1 MKIEAGLK
9 TEEAAIRPIAWLTG
23 IIATI
28 LIVFFMTFLSLFSP
42 GGDLWPLSSEA
53 WSSDWQG
60 TVIFAFFWPL
70 LVSSLMAALRGTS
83 VFRRGEAAL
92 ITGMLWVAWI
102 IPTGY
107 GIMRVPLMLGT
118 TRQIPAFH
126 KWNLD
131 WGRNVMWQWGPDP
144 FNDKLWESWMY
155 GGPVPWDAWT
165 PSILWNIL
173 RLTSYYL
180 MFAFLATLFRR
191 QWIDIEA
198 LPFPYATAAAKLIDM
213 AYEKIDSKS
222 RIFDNVW
229 LWLGLLVGFIAQF
242 QYWGW
247 TIPGIGLT
255 PLTYA
260 YSLGI
265 DFTPYVIIPNAP
277 LNFNFEAF
285 LIGSAFLVPIKTLFS
300 YIVTAILVHWIWW
313 PIMTY
318 MGLWEPHSAGTV
330 GAGHGLACVI
340 WRGELGKGPMYAKW
354 VWTWGAP
361 QWLAIGA
368 MFGLM
373 FYPVFVAF
381 RGEFINGV
389 KALLGRAPPE
399 VEAREPLKYRYILL
413 GWVFFAT
420 IYVITWWY
428 ASEGNLPIVYGYI
441 YMVLFG
447 LFWMGRAR
455 AGAEYGLAIDMYNDN
470 YWAPGLSVTLREWW
484 VADPLSPF
492 FIEDPKNRFLV
503 LRADYPWWWSPVA
516 RGTPSL
522 TLMEAYKI
530 GSLEGIHSKYIFLGG
545 VLATLIGIAVGYPVI
560 VWMWHRFGALNL
572 SVFNYTGAP
581 NNYLQRGP
589 TYASAA
595 TYVAYWRA
603 WGPPVV
609 GQWILFAIGFAITS
623 ITYIMHARYPWF
635 PLNPAGVTMGLGWMY
650 YNVLVPSIVA
660 YIAKLIVLRI
670 GGTKLYED
678 IAMPFA
684 IGMTASITLA
694 ILITSAHY
702 AATTIAI
709 M

>member
-1 MKIEAGLK
+1 MYSKSREV
-9 TEEAAIRPIAWLTG
+9 AIRPIAWFTG
-23 IIATI
+23 IIVTI
-28 LIVFFMTFLSLFSP
+28 VTVFFITFISLFSP
-42 GGDLWPLSSEA
+42 GGDLWPLTSEA

-60 TVIFAFFWPL
+60 TVIFALFWPL
-70 LVSSLMAALRGTS
+70 LVSSFASMFRGTKL
-83 VFRRGEAAL
+83 FRKEEIAL
-92 ITGMLWVAWI
+92 ITSMLWIVWI

-155 GGPVPWDAWT
+155 GGPVPWSEWT
-165 PSILWNIL
+165 VPILWNTL
-173 RLTSYYL
+173 RLLSYYL
-180 MFAFLATLFRR
+180 MFVFMATLWRR
-191 QWIDIEA
+191 QWVDIEA

-213 AYEKIDSKS
+213 AYEKVNGRTKL
-222 RIFDNVW
+222 FDNIW
-229 LWLGLLVGFIAQF
+229 LWLGLLVGFLAQYP
-242 QYWGW
+242 YWAW
-247 TIPGIGLT
+247 VIPGLGLT

-260 YSLGI
+260 YSIGI
-265 DFTPYVIIPNAP
+265 DLTPYVIIPNAP
-277 LNFNFEAF
+277 LNFNVEAY
-285 LIGSAFLVPIKTLFS
+285 LIGAAFLVPIKTLFS
-300 YIVTAILVHWIWW
+300 YIVTAIIVHWIWW

-318 MGLWEPHSAGTV
+318 MGLWESHSAGAV

-361 QWLAIGA
+361 QWLSIGA

-381 RGEFINGV
+381 RSEFINGV
-389 KALLGRAPPE
+389 KALIGRAPPE
-399 VEAREPLKYRYILL
+399 VEVREPMKYRYILL
-413 GWVFFAT
+413 GFIVFAT
-420 IYVITWWY
+420 LYVVTWWY
-428 ASEGNLPIVYGYI
+428 ASEGNLPILYGYI
-441 YMVLFG
+441 YMVLFS

-455 AGAEYGLAIDMYNDN
+455 AGAEYGLSIDMYNDN
-470 YWAPGLSVTLREWW
+470 YWAPGLSCTLREWW

-492 FIEDPKNRFLV
+492 FIEDPKSRFLV

-522 TLMEAYKI
+522 TLIEAYKI
-530 GSLEGIHSKYIFLGG
+530 GSIEGLHSKYVFLGG
-545 VLATLIGIAVGYPVI
+545 ILATIIGIAVGLPVI
-560 VWMWHRFGALNL
+560 VWMWHSFGALNL

-581 NNYLQRGP
+581 NNYVQRGP
-589 TYASAA
+589 TYACTA

-603 WGPPVV
+603 WGPPTY

-623 ITYIMHARYPWF
+623 IVYVMHARYPWF
-635 PLNPAGVTMGLGWMY
+635 PVNPAGVTMGLGWMY
-650 YNVLVPSIVA
+650 YNVLIPSIIA
-660 YIAKLIVLRI
+660 YVAKLIVMRI
-670 GGTKLYED
+670 GGARLYED
-678 IAMPFA
+678 IALPFA
-684 IGMTASITLA
+684 IGMTASISLA
-694 ILITSAHY
+694 ILLTATHY